1 MGTRTQFNLDAQ
13 TYLGVDVVYQKLH
26 TGLAG
31 MQANYG
37 NGAETASPRVVSD
50 QSAWMAEF
58 RVHRNFYP

>member
-1 MGTRTQFNLDAQ
+1 VGTRTQFNLDAQ
-13 TYLGVDVVYQKLH
+13 TYLGVDVVYQKLQ

-31 MQANYG
+31 MQGNYG
-37 NGAETASPRVVSD
+37 NGAEAAGPRVVAD